1 MNFTVSPVW
10 FRDSQELCRRTQV
23 ACDQAL
29 AASAATVNMVTELL
43 EELGATL
50 PLFRSTQHVMMNAMM
65 VAQEKAA
72 AAAANVELV
81 RRDHVLH

>member
-10 FRDSQELCRRTQV
+10 FRDTQELCQRTQI
-23 ACDQAL
+23 ACGQAL

-50 PLFRSTQHVMMNAMM
+50 PHFRSTQHVMMNAMM
-65 VAQEKAA
+65 VAQKKAA